1 MRTWILVMA
10 MCLGA
15 CAVDSE
21 KDGKCTGDSCAS
33 AESEQEV
40 QVPQELTL
48 DSGGAKTNT
57 TCVWA
62 AGLDCTRFSVFQDVQ
77 NRDCIQTCGAPSV
90 CQHYNTPV
98 SWQCCEGDAGSS
110 PGRPMTPL
118 GGQPDCGHDAY
129 WWYRCNVVYGEAGR
143 CVITSGEP

>member
-21 KDGKCTGDSCAS
+21 KDGKCTDDSCAN
-33 AESEQEV
+33 AESKQEV

-57 TCVWA
+57 TCVWG

-90 CQHYNTPV
+90 CEHYNTPI
-98 SWQCCEGDAGSS
+98 SWGCKYYNGPDPYTCNQMNSS
-110 PGRPMTPL
+110 
-118 GGQPDCGHDAY
+118 QPDCEWANGN
-129 WWYRCNVVYGEAGR
+129 RCNIVYGEAGR